1 MKSSTLST
9 WQKVLLGIALGA
21 DAAVVAA
28 PLAAS
33 LGPEAAAA
41 CLGNPSACAEFVT
54 EMATGG
60 ASGGSLPSGAAGVAA
75 EAEGAAAG
83 EALGGVKIDDG
94 KWDYFF
100 GRVNSNPHNAERS
113 AQNAYQLESIGIRD
127 NAEGRAIL
135 TDHFNDAL
143 RTGVVD
149 TYVNP
154 KSGLTNLRTE
164 SLLYGPR
171 GALLI
176 RANYEVTDS
185 GVRLTTMIPIGGRG
199 YGK

>member
-1 MKSSTLST
+1 ML
-9 WQKVLLGIALGA
+9 
-21 DAAVVAA
+21 
-28 PLAAS
+28 
-33 LGPEAAAA
+33 
-41 CLGNPSACAEFVT
+41 
-54 EMATGG
+54 
-60 ASGGSLPSGAAGVAA
+60 
-75 EAEGAAAG
+75 AG
-83 EALGGVKIDDG
+83 ETPVLVHNSNCGVTIDDG

-127 NAEGRAIL
+127 NAAGREVL
-135 TDHFNDAL
+135 TGHFNEAM
-143 RTGVVD
+143 RSGVVE

-154 KSGLTNLRTE
+154 KSGLTNMRTE

-176 RANYEVTDS
+176 RANFEVTDN